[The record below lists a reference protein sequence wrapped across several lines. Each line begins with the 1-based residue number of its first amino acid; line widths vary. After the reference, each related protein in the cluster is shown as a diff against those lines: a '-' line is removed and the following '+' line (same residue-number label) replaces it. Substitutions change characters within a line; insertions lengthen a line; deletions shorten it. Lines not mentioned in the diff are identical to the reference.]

1 MATVGE
7 TIPAEDLKGITLER
21 HLRNEERKHPG
32 ARGVFT
38 RLVSQICLAA
48 KIVNAE
54 VNKAG
59 LVEILGLT
67 GKTNVQG
74 EEVQKLDEYANEVI
88 RRALDHTG
96 TVSAMASEEME
107 APYLVPGS
115 FVDDGQYVVVYDPLD
130 GSSNIDVNV
139 SIGSIFSI
147 LRRRSPDGGPATI
160 DDFLQKGSEQLCAGY
175 VIYGSST
182 MLVYTTGNGV
192 NGFTLDPSVGE
203 FFLSHPN
210 IQIPKRGKIY
220 SINEGNSVYWF
231 DEVARYIRHLK
242 SEDKASGR
250 PYSGRY
256 IGSLVADFHRNLLK
270 GGVFLYPGDKKS
282 KSGKLRLIYEC
293 NPMAFIVEQAGG
305 ASSDGAQ
312 RTLDIVPEKLHQ
324 RVPLVIGSREDVAE
338 AERFLQ
344 GKAVV

>member
-1 MATVGE
+1 MPAVSE
-7 TIPAEDLKGITLER
+7 IFPAEDVKGITLER

-38 RLVSQICLAA
+38 RLVNQICLAA
-48 KIVNAE
+48 KIINAE

-74 EEVQKLDEYANEVI
+74 EEVQKLDEYANVVI

-96 TVSAMASEEME
+96 TVSAMASEEMDE
-107 APYLVPGS
+107 PYLVPGK

-147 LRRRSPDGGPATI
+147 LRRRSPHDGPATLE
-160 DDFLQKGSEQLCAGY
+160 DFLQRGSEQLCAGY
-175 VIYGSST
+175 IIYGSST

-203 FFLSHPN
+203 FFLSHPD
-210 IQIPKRGKIY
+210 IKIPRRGKIY
-220 SINEGNSVYWF
+220 SINEGNSGYWF
-231 DEVARYIRHLK
+231 DEVSRYISHLK
-242 SEDKASGR
+242 REDKASGR

-256 IGSLVADFHRNLLK
+256 IGSMVADFHRNLLK
-270 GGVFLYPGDKKS
+270 GGIFLYPGDKKS

-305 ASSDGAQ
+305 ASSDGAR
-312 RTLDIVPEKLHQ
+312 RTLDILPEELHQ

-344 GKAVV
+344 GKAI